1 MSAAV
6 HGTSPETF
14 LQEADRL
21 LGEGSGPPVVWPRA
35 CVWLTR
41 LALESALDELWKARL
56 PQARGAPMRA
66 QLLLLP
72 NYVGADVAEQAR
84 RAWLGLSRVAHHHSF
99 ELAPTVAELRSWH
112 ADVTLAVTALQAAA
126 AKPPPG

>member
-6 HGTSPETF
+6 SGASPETF

-72 NYVGADVAEQAR
+72 DFVGTDVAEQAR
-84 RAWLGLSRVAHHHSF
+84 RAWLSLSRVAHHHSF
-99 ELAPTVAELRSWH
+99 ELAPTVVELRAWH
-112 ADVTLAVTALQAAA
+112 SDVTSAVAALQAAA
-126 AKPPPG
+126 KSS

>member
-1 MSAAV
+1 VSVA
-6 HGTSPETF
+6 SPDTF
-14 LQEADRL
+14 LAEAGRL

-41 LALESALDELWKARL
+41 LALESALDQLWAARL

-72 NYVGADVAEQAR
+72 DYVGADVAQQAR
-84 RAWLGLSRVAHHHSF
+84 RAWLGLSRVAHHHGF
-99 ELAPTVAELRSWH
+99 DLAPTAPELRDWH
-112 ADVTLAVTALQAAA
+112 ADVTQAVHALQAAA
-126 AKPPPG
+126 ASRPA

>member
-1 MSAAV
+1 MSAA
-6 HGTSPETF
+6 SPTAF
-14 LQEADRL
+14 LSEAGRL

-41 LALESALDELWKARL
+41 LALESALDELWAARL

-72 NYVGADVAEQAR
+72 DYVGADVAQQAR
-84 RAWLGLSRVAHHHSF
+84 RAWLGLSRVAHHHGF
-99 ELAPTVAELRSWH
+99 DLAPTVAELRTWH
-112 ADVTLAVTALQAAA
+112 ADVTQAVEALQAAA
-126 AKPPPG
+126 TSPING